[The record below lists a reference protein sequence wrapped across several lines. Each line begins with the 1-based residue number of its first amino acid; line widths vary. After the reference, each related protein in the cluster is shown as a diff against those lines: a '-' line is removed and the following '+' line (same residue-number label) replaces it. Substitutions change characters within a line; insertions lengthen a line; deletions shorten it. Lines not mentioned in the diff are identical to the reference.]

1 MNLLST
7 LSFGAPWV
15 LLALIALPAI
25 WLLLRVT
32 PPAPKRVVFPPLR
45 LLLGLKDNE
54 ETPARTPLWLLLLR
68 MVAAAAIILALAEP
82 LLGRSAQVTG
92 AGPVVLFVDNG
103 WTAAHGWEKAQSTI
117 ADVLRGATHDGRA
130 VAILTTADMPDA
142 SLLDAG
148 AAGRR
153 AAELAPEPWAG
164 DRMRAVNALAKAKLS
179 ARPDILWLSDGIED
193 GHGKAVADA
202 LVRLGDLKVYATATS
217 ALALLPA
224 QTIAN
229 GDTLT
234 VLRAGAAGVRQGA
247 VEAQGIHGEILTTQ
261 RFRFED
267 GRAAAQARIVLPLQV
282 RNEMARFAIV
292 DEASA
297 GAVQLLD
304 SGAPRRA
311 VGVVAANNGDQP
323 LLSDTFYL
331 ERALGPYADIHKGNI
346 QRLLNQHVGVLVL
359 ADIGKIADPD
369 PVAKFVSD
377 GGLLIRFA
385 GEHMTGDVDGLLP
398 VKLRVGG
405 RYLGGSLAWAE
416 PQHLTGFSDSSPFGG
431 LAIPPDVTVSRQ
443 VLAEPSIQLS
453 DRTWA
458 RLADGTP
465 LVTAEQRGKGWIVL
479 FHITASPSWSSLPL
493 SGLYVDMLRRLLML
507 ANGIH
512 PGEMTSAATLPALS
526 ALDGFGALHRPEAD
540 VLPIKASQL
549 GRLGTSRAHP
559 PGMYGVAGAAFA
571 LNVANA
577 QTTLVPLGDIGQP
590 VRLYTEQGAIALEP
604 ALLAFATI
612 LLLLDA
618 LISLGLRGFLPVLRR
633 AVPALALLALF
644 HGGDARADDAANM
657 KAALDTRLAYVE
669 TGLSDVDAMSRAGLT
684 GLGNALRARTSYAP
698 QDPVGV
704 DVAKDDLT
712 FFPLLYWPM
721 DPREKDLSPQA
732 LSKIADYMRNGGTIL
747 FDTRD
752 LTLGA
757 VRGPQSPGEQTLKR
771 LVSKLDMPPLEV
783 VPQDHVLGRSFYIL
797 RDFPG
802 RWDGGKVWVE
812 ALPPIDPNAG
822 ALPVRGGDGVSPVII
837 GSNDWAAAWAVDA
850 QGQPVV
856 DVVPG
861 GPRQRELAIR
871 FGINLVMYALTG
883 NYKADTV
890 HVRALLE
897 RMGR

>member
-1 MNLLST
+1 MSQLT
-7 LSFGAPWV
+7 FAAPWV

-25 WLLLRVT
+25 WFLLRVT

-68 MVAAAAIILALAEP
+68 IVAAAAIILALAEP
-82 LLGRSAQVTG
+82 LLGQSAQVAG

-103 WTAAHGWEKAQSTI
+103 WTASHGWEKAQATV
-117 ADVLRGATHDGRA
+117 ADVLRGAAHDGRA

-148 AAGRR
+148 AANRR
-153 AAELAPEPWAG
+153 AQQLAPEPWAG
-164 DRMRAVNALAKAKLS
+164 DRLRAVAALSKTKFS
-179 ARPDILWLSDGIED
+179 ARPQILWLSDGLDD
-193 GHGKAVADA
+193 GHAHAVADA
-202 LVRLGDLKVYATATS
+202 LARVGDLRIFTTATS
-217 ALALLPA
+217 ALALLPP
-224 QTIAN
+224 QSVAN
-229 GDTLT
+229 GDTLI
-234 VLRAGAAGVRQGA
+234 VARAGSAGQRQGA
-247 VEAQGIHGEILTTQ
+247 VEAQGNHGEILTTA

-267 GRAAAQARIVLPLQV
+267 GRATAQAKIVLPLQV

-311 VGVVAANNGDQP
+311 IGLVAATNSDQP

-331 ERALGPYADIHKGNI
+331 ERALGPYGDIHKGNI
-346 QRLLNQHVGVLVL
+346 QRLLNQHVAVLVL
-359 ADIGKIADPD
+359 SDIGKIADPD
-369 PVAKFVSD
+369 PVAKFVGD
-377 GGLLIRFA
+377 GGVLIRFA
-385 GEHMTGDVDGLLP
+385 GEHMTGDVDNLLP

-416 PQHLTGFSDSSPFGG
+416 PQHLAGFSDSSPFGG
-431 LAIPPDVTVSRQ
+431 LSIPPDVTVSRQ

-493 SGLYVDMLRRLLML
+493 SGLYVDMLRRILML

-526 ALDGFGALHRPEAD
+526 ALDGFGALHRPEGD

-549 GRLGTSRAHP
+549 GKLSPSRAHP
-559 PGMYGVAGAAFA
+559 PGLYGAPNAAFA

-577 QTTLVPLGDIGQP
+577 QTTLTPLGDIGQP
-590 VRLYTEQGAIALEP
+590 VQLYIEQGAIALEP
-604 ALLAFATI
+604 PLLTFAVI
-612 LLLLDA
+612 LLLIDA
-618 LISLGLRGFLPVLRR
+618 LISLGLRGFLPVMRR
-633 AVPALALLALF
+633 AAPVLAVLALF
-644 HGGDARADDAANM
+644 HDGDARADDAASM
-657 KAALDTRLAYVE
+657 KAALDTRLAYVM
-669 TGLSDVDAMSRAGLT
+669 TGLPDVDDMSRAGLT
-684 GLGNALRARTSYAP
+684 GLGNALRARTSYMP

-712 FFPLLYWPM
+712 FYPLLYWPM
-721 DPREKDLSPQA
+721 DPREKDLPPQA

-757 VRGPQSPGEQTLKR
+757 VRGPQSPGEITLKR
-771 LVSKLDMPPLEV
+771 LVSKLDIPPLEV
-783 VPQDHVLGRSFYIL
+783 VPADHVLGRSFYIL

-802 RWDGGKVWVE
+802 RWEGGKVWVE

-856 DVVPG
+856 DPVPG
-861 GPRQRELAIR
+861 GGRQRELAIR

>member
-1 MNLLST
+1 MTQLT
-7 LSFGAPWV
+7 FAAPWV

-25 WLLLRVT
+25 WFLLRVT

-68 MVAAAAIILALAEP
+68 IVAAAAIILALAEP
-82 LLGRSAQVTG
+82 LLGQSAQVAG

-103 WTAAHGWEKAQSTI
+103 WTASHGWEKAQATV
-117 ADVLRGATHDGRA
+117 ADVLRGAAHDGRA

-148 AAGRR
+148 AANRR
-153 AAELAPEPWAG
+153 AQQLAPEPWAG
-164 DRMRAVNALAKAKLS
+164 DRLRAVTALSKTKFS
-179 ARPDILWLSDGIED
+179 ARPQILWLSDGLDD
-193 GHGKAVADA
+193 GHAHAVADA
-202 LVRLGDLKVYATATS
+202 LARVGDLRIFTTAAS
-217 ALALLPA
+217 ALALLPP
-224 QTIAN
+224 QSVAN

-234 VLRAGAAGVRQGA
+234 VARAGGAGQRQGT
-247 VEAQGIHGEILTTQ
+247 VEAQGNHGEILTTA

-267 GRAAAQARIVLPLQV
+267 GHATAQARIVLPLQV

-311 VGVVAANNGDQP
+311 IGLVAATNSDQP

-331 ERALGPYADIHKGNI
+331 ERALGPYGDIHKGNI
-346 QRLLNQHVGVLVL
+346 QRLLNQHVAVLVL
-359 ADIGKIADPD
+359 SDIGKIADPD
-369 PVAKFVSD
+369 PVAKFVGD
-377 GGLLIRFA
+377 GGVLIRFA
-385 GEHMTGDVDGLLP
+385 GEHMTGDVDNLLP

-416 PQHLTGFSDSSPFGG
+416 PQHLAGFSDSSPFGG

-493 SGLYVDMLRRLLML
+493 SGLYVDMLRRILML

-526 ALDGFGALHRPEAD
+526 ALDGFGALHRPEGD

-549 GRLGTSRAHP
+549 GKLSTSRAHP
-559 PGMYGVAGAAFA
+559 PGLYGAPSAAFA

-577 QTTLVPLGDIGQP
+577 QTTLTPLGDIGQP
-590 VRLYTEQGAIALEP
+590 VQLYTEQGAIALEP
-604 ALLAFATI
+604 PLLTFAVI
-612 LLLLDA
+612 LLLIDA
-618 LISLGLRGFLPVLRR
+618 LISLGLRGFLPVMRR
-633 AVPALALLALF
+633 AAPVLAVLALF
-644 HGGDARADDAANM
+644 HNGDARADDAASM
-657 KAALDTRLAYVE
+657 KAALDTRLAYVM
-669 TGLSDVDAMSRAGLT
+669 TGLSDVDDMSRAGLT
-684 GLGNALRARTSYAP
+684 GLGNALRARTSYMP

-712 FFPLLYWPM
+712 FYPLLYWPM
-721 DPREKDLSPQA
+721 DPREKDLPPQA
-732 LSKIADYMRNGGTIL
+732 LSKIADYMRGGGTIL

-757 VRGPQSPGEQTLKR
+757 VRGPQSPGEITLKR
-771 LVSKLDMPPLEV
+771 LVSKLDIPPLEV
-783 VPQDHVLGRSFYIL
+783 VPADHVLGRSFYIL

-802 RWDGGKVWVE
+802 RWEGGKVWVE

-856 DVVPG
+856 DPVPG
-861 GPRQRELAIR
+861 GGRQRELAIR